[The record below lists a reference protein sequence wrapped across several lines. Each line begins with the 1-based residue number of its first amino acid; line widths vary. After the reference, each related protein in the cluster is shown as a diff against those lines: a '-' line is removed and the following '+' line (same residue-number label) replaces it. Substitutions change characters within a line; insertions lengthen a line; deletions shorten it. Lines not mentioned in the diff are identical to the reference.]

1 MFGKPRAKGRGY
13 DGCVLGLVHQA
24 SLLSVLQGRLDVLEE
39 GQGKGVAFV
48 DIWNIA
54 VEAGLGV
61 IVSEEADVLEF
72 PAEDW
77 LGELVSDDTE

>member
-1 MFGKPRAKGRGY
+1 M
-13 DGCVLGLVHQA
+13 
-24 SLLSVLQGRLDVLEE
+24 
-39 GQGKGVAFV
+39 